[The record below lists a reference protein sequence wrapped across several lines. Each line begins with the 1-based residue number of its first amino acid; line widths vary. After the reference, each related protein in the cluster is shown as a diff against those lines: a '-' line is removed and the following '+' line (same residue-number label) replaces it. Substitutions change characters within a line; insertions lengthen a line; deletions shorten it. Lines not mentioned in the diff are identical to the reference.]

1 MTKIICNINED
12 TIYFEVLEHTG
23 TEACIAVSSCCNV
36 LVSYLDALGVE
47 CSIYESGHV
56 KYDITLNEYVYWRE
70 IELIFKAVYTTLQ
83 AAAEEFKGQIKI
95 Y

>member
-47 CSIYESGHV
+47 CDVYEPGHV
-56 KYDITLNEYVYWRE
+56 KYDITLNEYVARHE
-70 IELIFKAVYTTLQ
+70 IELIFEAVYNTLQ
-83 AAAEEFKGQIKI
+83 SASEEFKGQIKI

>member
-12 TIYFEVLEHTG
+12 TIYFEVQEHTG

-36 LVSYLDALGVE
+36 LVTYLDALGVE
-47 CSIYESGHV
+47 AVYEPGHV
-56 KYDITLNEYVYWRE
+56 KYDITLNEYAHWRE
-70 IELIFKAVYTTLQ
+70 IELIFKAVYQTLK
-83 AAAEEFKGQIKI
+83 AAAEEFEGQIKI

>member
-1 MTKIICNINED
+1 MTKIICNISED

-23 TEACIAVSSCCNV
+23 TEACIAVSSVCNV
-36 LVSYLDALGVE
+36 LVSYLDALGVDVDV
-47 CSIYESGHV
+47 YEPGHV
-56 KYDITLNEYVYWRE
+56 RYDIVLNEYVARRE

-83 AAAEEFKGQIKI
+83 AASEEFKGQIKI